1 MTTTA
6 EAPTGSPSRTLP
18 KAARRSPR
26 NPRHLALWA
35 VTALVALFL
44 LAPLIVVVL
53 FSFNG
58 IKSVSHLEGWSL
70 HWYAELWS
78 NETVLRSLRQSLE
91 ISAVAT
97 VIGAVIGTMLA
108 FGLVRTRLRATRAV
122 ERLAALSILTPE
134 TATAIALFYFFT
146 VGIGLELSLLTV
158 MIGHITF
165 SGVFVMIVVRT
176 RLLGVS
182 EEVEEAALD
191 LGAGPLTTIRLALLP
206 QLLPAIAGA
215 SLFVFILSFDDFVTS
230 YFTSG
235 VGVTPLPVLIYGM
248 VRLGVSPE
256 INALGTS
263 LMCVSA
269 LLSVLAMWLIGWK
282 RGQRT

>member
-1 MTTTA
+1 MTATVESA
-6 EAPTGSPSRTLP
+6 ESPAATHVDARPRSSRNL
-18 KAARRSPR
+18 
-26 NPRHLALWA
+26 RHLALWA
-35 VTALVALFL
+35 FTGVVGLFL
-44 LAPLIVVVL
+44 LAPLLVVVL

-58 IKSVSHLEGWSL
+58 IKSVSHLEGFSF
-70 HWYAELWS
+70 HWYAKLWG
-78 NETVLRSLRQSLE
+78 NEVILRSLRQSLE

-97 VIGAVIGTMLA
+97 AVGATIGTMLA
-108 FGLVRTRLRATRAV
+108 FGLVRTRLGATRVV

-134 TATAIALFYFFT
+134 TAIAIALFYFFT
-146 VGIGLELSLLTV
+146 VGLGLELSLLTV
-158 MIGHITF
+158 MVGHITF

-206 QLLPAIAGA
+206 QLWPAIAGA

-263 LMCVSA
+263 LMVVSI
-269 LLSVLAMWLIGWK
+269 LLSILAMSLIGWK
-282 RGQRT
+282 RGRRS